1 MESGIEGP
9 CNCKQWA
16 EHVQR
21 PGGTHIILRREIVI
35 GYSRSKV
42 CLQGKVE
49 DDGKKVTC
57 ILF

>member
-1 MESGIEGP
+1 MASGIEGP
-9 CNCKQWA
+9 RNCKQWA
-16 EHVQR
+16 EHMQR
-21 PGGTHIILRREIVI
+21 PGGTHIILRWGIVI

-49 DDGKKVTC
+49 DDAKNVTF